1 MARQHPDTLTWSQSL
16 EEWCT
21 ATYGVRAQEVSG
33 RTEFAPY
40 DAHRPERY
48 RGVPAV
54 LVVLTS
60 ATRHLHANFA
70 EALDLIRMSTNGF
83 RAVLVTD
90 DYHSTALTRS
100 DWPTEQILPERYW
113 LRQHDTNWLAS
124 AADQVRAAQRYFGA
138 SFVIAPSSAPH
149 ARDLLQDIARVYNA
163 QQPVLDAALGLF
175 DQDLPESTGVNPGY
189 RGGWSDI
196 QESEQSRSTRTFT
209 SRDGANTVV
218 AELLRAREH
227 GVVVDHR
234 GLLSDV
240 LRRSLENAGWG
251 IAELREETAA
261 ESSDDHFLRGVVYAC
276 ADALRGSGPAVLVD
290 GAASNETS
298 QAGSLR
304 PGAQPGAWIL
314 DVDQIG
320 RVSFTE
326 QDAERVLRE
335 VGRLYAGLFG

>member
-1 MARQHPDTLTWSQSL
+1 MSTATQHLTTITWSQSL

-21 ATYGVRAQEVSG
+21 EKYGVRAQKVSG

-70 EALDLIRMSTNGF
+70 EALDLIRTATSGF

-100 DWPTEQILPERYW
+100 DWPTEQILPESSW
-113 LRQHDTNWLAS
+113 LRQHHTNWLAS
-124 AADQVRAAQRYFGA
+124 ATDQVRAAQRYFGA
-138 SFVIAPSSAPH
+138 SFVVAPSGTSH
-149 ARDLLQDIARVYNA
+149 ARDLLKDIARAYNA
-163 QQPVLDAALGLF
+163 QQPVLDAALTLF
-175 DQDLPESTGVNPGY
+175 DQDLSDPTGVNSGY
-189 RGGWSDI
+189 RGGWQAIEESDDPH
-196 QESEQSRSTRTFT
+196 STRRFI
-209 SRDGANTVV
+209 SGDGVTAVTAN
-218 AELLRAREH
+218 LLRGRGH

-234 GLLSDV
+234 GLLTEG
-240 LRRSLENAGWG
+240 LRAALESAGWG
-251 IAELREETAA
+251 IAELTEETSTAEGDNPFTRGAA
-261 ESSDDHFLRGVVYAC
+261 LAC
-276 ADALRGSGPAVLVD
+276 ADALRHAGPAVLIDDVVS
-290 GAASNETS
+290 GSM
-298 QAGSLR
+298 GSLR
-304 PGAQPGAWIL
+304 RGESQDVWEL
-314 DVDQIG
+314 DVDQLG

-326 QDAERVLRE
+326 ENAERVLSE